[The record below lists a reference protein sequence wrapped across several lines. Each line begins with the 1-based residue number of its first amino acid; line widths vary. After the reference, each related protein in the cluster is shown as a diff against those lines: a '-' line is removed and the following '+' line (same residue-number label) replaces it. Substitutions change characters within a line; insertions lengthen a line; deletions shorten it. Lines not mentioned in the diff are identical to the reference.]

1 MAGIPKSQRITDPKV
16 FEKALKRLMEAHPS
30 EFRRYLEEE
39 QAAHERRLRKDGKW
53 RESVA

>member
-1 MAGIPKSQRITDPKV
+1 MAGIPKSQRITDPIV
-16 FEKALKRLMEAHPS
+16 YEKALKRLMEAHPS

-53 RESVA
+53 RESA